1 MKKIFLIAVLF
12 LLMQSCI
19 TSLFPLYTDA
29 TLVAK
34 NELIATWKGKD
45 SFYWKFYKGDDSK
58 LYSLRCRTG
67 RFTAEYS
74 AGLVKIG
81 ENYFMDLKMLG
92 NPLSDDEKKR
102 IEADEAAKKEN
113 NQTKDGSELELL
125 AMNISCHNFY
135 KLAFKGEKI
144 YVYPF
149 NEDYLKELFNQRK
162 IRIKHEKVDEYTTL
176 LTASTKELQDF
187 FQKYGNDPKLFE
199 DDPEILTK
207 YSK

>member
-1 MKKIFLIAVLF
+1 

-125 AMNISCHNFY
+125 AMNISCH
-135 KLAFKGEKI
+135 KLS
-144 YVYPF
+144 
-149 NEDYLKELFNQRK
+149 
-162 IRIKHEKVDEYTTL
+162 KVKKFMFIL
-176 LTASTKELQDF
+176 STK
-187 FQKYGNDPKLFE
+187 
-199 DDPEILTK
+199 IT
-207 YSK
+207 